1 MGIADLA
8 ERYGVSAIPI
18 REALAA
24 LAADGLVQYVTNRG
38 YYAKSDDFSLTL
50 NNLDLLQ
57 TMLIDTAYYLA
68 SNDMRRL
75 SIMRSLNRN
84 FPTSAAEFAAMQPYE
99 ISSSLSNTFLDVGRL
114 PHSRVLERT
123 LHAVART
130 VHERIKRD
138 LRQAEFHGA
147 LRSYFRAISTG
158 LPELAEFGAKRTVSD
173 LRTGLIKTMT
183 LG

>member
-24 LAADGLVQYVTNRG
+24 LAADGLVQYFTNRG
-38 YYAKSDDFSLTL
+38 YYAKSDDFSLAL

-57 TMLIDTAYYLA
+57 MMLIEAAYYLA
-68 SNDMRRL
+68 STDARRS

-84 FPTSAAEFAAMQPYE
+84 FPTSAAEFAAMQPYD
-99 ISSSLSNTFLDVGRL
+99 ISSSLSNMFLDVGRS
-114 PHSRVLERT
+114 PHSRVIERT
-123 LHAVART
+123 LHSLAKT
-130 VHERIKRD
+130 VHEKVNRE
-138 LRQAEFHGA
+138 LQQEQFHVA
-147 LRSYFRAISTG
+147 LRSYFRAISSG
-158 LPELAEFGAKRTVSD
+158 LPELAEFGAKRAISD
-173 LRTGLIKTMT
+173 LRTGLINAMT